1 MLSSQET
8 STGSYFFPKCSMQGC
23 VFRKKKKN
31 NLFFFFLALLSS
43 NLPGTELSPCRD
55 NARASSHWRP
65 PGSKLT

>member
-8 STGSYFFPKCSMQGC
+8 STGSYFFPQMQHARVC
-23 VFRKKKKN
+23 FQKEKKN
-31 NLFFFFLALLSS
+31 KTNPFFLALLSS
-43 NLPGTELSPCRD
+43 NLPSTELSPCRD